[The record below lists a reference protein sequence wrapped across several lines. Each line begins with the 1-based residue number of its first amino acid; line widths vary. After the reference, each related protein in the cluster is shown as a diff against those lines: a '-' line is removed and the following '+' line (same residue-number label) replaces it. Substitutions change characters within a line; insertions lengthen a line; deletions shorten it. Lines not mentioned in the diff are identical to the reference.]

1 MTELLGT
8 SVLWI
13 MITLGVIG
21 LVALPT
27 LRAVPMLVSGVRLA
41 VRMFDARAGTRSLAA
56 VPERPLELIG
66 LSPGLA
72 DLARQTRQLA
82 HELHRHHKLA
92 ATWPSAGA
100 AEGPSFWSSFVGVD
114 KFGAQIEATRE
125 IWEWLRSVERLSPG
139 EREQL
144 AGLGVEADAV
154 RELLLNEQAPLDQMR
169 ALAGLLWSIDGR
181 LTGGLSGYRG
191 SNARGVGPGGTVRST
206 PGGVEEEDERGDE
219 LRERRRRWAE
229 LIEHHSAGI
238 SRMAGRYTRGRCERE
253 DLEQDISLA
262 PWQALPG
269 FRGESSLKT
278 FVLRVARYCCY
289 RYLRRRGRAQ
299 VDPLVGELDDPSACI
314 ESWLSEIDDR
324 ARLER
329 ALARLPESL
338 ESTLVLRLEGKTC
351 AEIAA
356 ALGISE
362 QNVSVRLNRARQR
375 LVRQLA
381 AA

>member
-1 MTELLGT
+1 MTELLGN
-8 SVLWI
+8 SVLWV

-27 LRAVPMLVSGVRLA
+27 LRAAAMLVSGARLA
-41 VRMFDARAGTRSLAA
+41 LRMLHPRAGARSLAA
-56 VPERPLELIG
+56 PERPLEVTG

-72 DLARQTRQLA
+72 ELARQTRHLA
-82 HELHRHHKLA
+82 HELHRHHEQA

-100 AEGPSFWSSFVGVD
+100 AEGPSFWSSLVGV
-114 KFGAQIEATRE
+114 GGVGPQIEATRE
-125 IWEWLRSVERLSPG
+125 VWEWLRSVERLSLG

-154 RELLLNEQAPLDQMR
+154 RDLLLVEQAPLDQLR

-181 LTGGLSGYRG
+181 LTGGGLSGYRG
-191 SNARGVGPGGTVRST
+191 SNARGPGGTVRRA
-206 PGGVEEEDERGDE
+206 PGAAEEDASGDE
-219 LRERRRRWAE
+219 LREHRCRWAE
-229 LIEHHSAGI
+229 LIERHGAGI
-238 SRMAGRYTRGRCERE
+238 SRMAGRYTRDRCERE
-253 DLEQDISLA
+253 DLEQDITLA
-262 PWQALPG
+262 LWQALPG

-289 RYLRRRGRAQ
+289 RHLRRRGRAQ

-314 ESWLSEIDDR
+314 ESWLSGIDDR
-324 ARLER
+324 ARLVR
-329 ALARLPESL
+329 ALAQLPESL

-362 QNVSVRLNRARQR
+362 QNVSVRLNRARER